1 MSPRN
6 SLKGRQLYRILFYGV
21 IFTVLAVGALA
32 FWGVREIRHDAAV
45 LAVESSARG
54 LSGAVTVLVNAVAG
68 ANEEIDR
75 KTLSS
80 LRPESLRRTLTA
92 VLGRHPNLA
101 SVMVADGK
109 GLRYMLSRRDDG
121 LVEAIPDGEQ
131 GKERWLFI
139 GQDGSSESAA
149 PAPDFDH
156 RAVDEALTAELAAMQ
171 PGQVQWRSASRIHA
185 SGESWLVASTL
196 VESDGNHYLM
206 SYVFPI
212 DAVARQLEG
221 AEKGGA
227 ERIFLY
233 WPNGRVLPITGLD
246 VDQGGK
252 GAASPVFDAGAVPD
266 PVIAGA
272 TRKLAAA
279 KAGANRP
286 FAYSVD
292 GAVWWGY
299 VLPLSV
305 FGETMSL
312 GVAVPWK
319 NIVSTLTSDNFLIFF
334 GGFLVLLAIASLAV
348 LHRNKGRIEAMGLR
362 QRAPRTAQDV
372 LRLIAEGESA
382 SVEFKQT
389 LRFNLKAG
397 KNGREIEHASLKTVA
412 GFMNSE
418 GGTLLVGVADNG
430 AVTGFDED
438 KFENADKALL
448 HFNNLVNQ
456 CIGTEFAR
464 YLDTAVIEVQ
474 GREVLRVHCIPAKA
488 PAFLRDGKTEE
499 FYVRSGPASRQLSL
513 VQFYEWLKKH

>member
-1 MSPRN
+1 MSPRTG
-6 SLKGRQLYRILFYGV
+6 LKGRQLYRILFYGV
-21 IFTVLAVGALA
+21 IFTVLAVGVLA
-32 FWGVREIRHDAAV
+32 FWGVRGVRHDAAV

-54 LSGAVTVLVNAVAG
+54 LSGAVTVLVNAVTA
-68 ANEEIDR
+68 ANDEIDR

-80 LRPESLRRTLTA
+80 LRPEALRRTLSA

-109 GLRYMLSRRDDG
+109 GLRYMLTRRDDG
-121 LVEAIPDGEQ
+121 LVEAVPGDKQGE
-131 GKERWLFI
+131 GRWLFI
-139 GQDGSSESAA
+139 RSDGATEPAA
-149 PAPDFDH
+149 PAAEFN
-156 RAVDEALTAELAAMQ
+156 REAVDKALAAELAGLQ
-171 PGQVQWRSASRIHA
+171 PNQVQWRSASQVHS
-185 SGESWLVASTL
+185 SGESWLTASTL

-233 WPNGRVLPITGLD
+233 WANGRVLPISGLD
-246 VDQGGK
+246 VDQGQG
-252 GAASPVFDAGAVPD
+252 GRVSRAYDAGAVAD

-272 TRKLAAA
+272 TRRLAAGG
-279 KAGANRP
+279 AGADRP

-299 VLPLSV
+299 ALPLSV
-305 FGETMSL
+305 FGDTMSL
-312 GVAVPWK
+312 GVAVPWR
-319 NIVSTLTSDNFLIFF
+319 NIVSTLTSDNFLLFF
-334 GGFLVLLAIASLAV
+334 GGFLVLLAVASLVV
-348 LHRNKGRIEAMGLR
+348 LHRFKDRIEAMGQR
-362 QRAPRTAQDV
+362 QRSPRTPQDV

-382 SVEFKQT
+382 TLEFKQT

-418 GGTLLVGVADNG
+418 GGTLLVGVADDG
-430 AVTGFDED
+430 VVTGFDED
-438 KFENADKALL
+438 KFESADKALL

-474 GREVLRVHCIPAKA
+474 GRAVLRVHCVPAKA
-488 PAFLRDGKTEE
+488 PAFLKDGKAEE

-513 VQFYEWLKKH
+513 IQFYEWLKKH